1 MVDDG
6 TERRAAQEVFLARIR
21 RELEKRR
28 SALIPPLSSLP
39 RVEVRPM
46 SAGEVLARGGAA
58 AGARFSARG
67 RPASWREDV
76 RSPSEEGEARGGSER
91 S

>member
-46 SAGEVLARGGAA
+46 SAGEVPARGGAA
-58 AGARFSARG
+58 AGALLRPRAARLL
-67 RPASWREDV
+67 A
-76 RSPSEEGEARGGSER
+76 
-91 S
+91 